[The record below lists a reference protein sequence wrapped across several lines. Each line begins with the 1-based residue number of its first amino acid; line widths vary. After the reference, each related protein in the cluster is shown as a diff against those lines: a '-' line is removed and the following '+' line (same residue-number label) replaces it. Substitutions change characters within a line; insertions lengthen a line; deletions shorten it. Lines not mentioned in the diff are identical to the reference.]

1 VSVDRGHHLD
11 RAAGDRAVSHRREP
25 TPEPS
30 VAAAE
35 AGAPAFA
42 TNRSTG
48 AVLDALRRASGADAE
63 GRGDGGGPG
72 PLWRAADLPVQG
84 SGPLDPGIASAI
96 SAERGGGAPLEDGVR
111 ADMEAHLGADLS
123 GVRVH
128 TDGRADELS
137 RSVQAEA
144 FTTGSDIFF
153 KTGGYDPA
161 SSTGRGLLGH
171 ELTHVVQQSTGLRGP
186 NARGGAAGGAD
197 RVSHPDDPHE
207 REAAEVGRI
216 IATGPRAPSPAAPA
230 ESAEP

>member
-1 VSVDRGHHLD
+1 MDRGHQLD

-25 TPEPS
+25 APEPT
-30 VAAAE
+30 VE
-35 AGAPAFA
+35 TDAGAPAFA
-42 TNRSTG
+42 SNRSTG
-48 AVLDALRRASGADAE
+48 VVLGVLR
-63 GRGDGGGPG
+63 
-72 PLWRAADLPVQG
+72 RAADLPVQG

-96 SAERGGGAPLEDGVR
+96 SAERGGGAPLADGVR
-111 ADMEAHLGADLS
+111 AEMEAHLGADLAS
-123 GVRVH
+123 VRIH

-161 SSTGRGLLGH
+161 SSSGRGLLAH
-171 ELTHVVQQSTGLRGP
+171 ELTHVVQQST
-186 NARGGAAGGAD
+186 GAAGGAD

-216 IATGPRAPSPAAPA
+216 IATGPRAPATAAA